1 MKNLIIILLLFTS
14 VSFSQEIYTFKS
26 GGRVFENNE
35 RLNSIEVN
43 KKFSAQ
49 PEIIKLYNN
58 GRNRKTFGNILLW
71 GGIGTAIGKFLYEA
85 ATPTKKTETQTAFGP
100 SVEFEYSKN
109 TLFYVGGAFVLI
121 AIPIKIGFQKKIK
134 KSIILMNEEVKLQ
147 KQTAEINFETNIIA
161 NANGVGFK
169 LTF

>member
-1 MKNLIIILLLFTS
+1 MKNLIFTSLLFTYIG
-14 VSFSQEIYTFKS
+14 FSQETYTFKS

-43 KKFSAQ
+43 QKFIAQ
-49 PEIIKLYNN
+49 PEIIKLYNT

-71 GGIGTAIGKFLYEA
+71 GGIGTVIGKFLYEA
-85 ATPTKKTETQTAFGP
+85 ATPIKASETQTAFGP
-100 SVEFEYSKN
+100 RVEYEYSKN
-109 TLFYVGGAFVLI
+109 TLFYVGGAFVLL

-134 KSIILMNEEVKLQ
+134 KSIFLMNEEIKLQ
-147 KQTAEINFETNIIA
+147 KQNTGINFESNIIA
-161 NANGVGFK
+161 NTNGVGLK

>member
-1 MKNLIIILLLFTS
+1 MKNLIIVLLLFTS
-14 VSFSQEIYTFKS
+14 VSFSQETYTFKN

-43 KKFSAQ
+43 KKFSSNS
-49 PEIIKLYNN
+49 EILKLYNN
-58 GRNRKTFGNILLW
+58 GRNRKTAGNLLLW
-71 GGIGTAIGKFLYEA
+71 GGIGTGIIKFLSDTNQHVEQDNRGYI
-85 ATPTKKTETQTAFGP
+85 KVKQTSNVLYFVTG
-100 SVEFEYSKN
+100 SM
-109 TLFYVGGAFVLI
+109 VLI

-134 KSIILMNEEVKLQ
+134 KSVILMNDEIKLQ
-147 KQTAEINFETNIIA
+147 KQNTGVNFESNIIA

>member
-26 GGRVFENNE
+26 GGRVFENGKKI
-35 RLNSIEVN
+35 NSSEIETYFGH
-43 KKFSAQ
+43 K
-49 PEIIKLYNN
+49 PEILSLYKA
-58 GRNRKTFGNILLW
+58 GRTKKTVGNILLW
-71 GGIGTAIGKFLYEA
+71 GGITTFVAKHLISVENSGIQSDGSIGK
-85 ATPTKKTETQTAFGP
+85 
-100 SVEFEYSKN
+100 SKSN
-109 TLFYVGGAFVLI
+109 TLYFVAAGISLV